1 MQAVHWSLTRRN
13 QLLVPVVLPHLAVAR
28 VSGVD
33 AGAFLQAQ
41 LSADVAALGEGE
53 ATFACYCSPRGQ
65 VFGLLLVCRV
75 GEEFRLVANRE
86 LLHGMLKRLGLFVLR
101 ARVVLEMMDG
111 LAVQGCQAGAGDRD
125 AGRGFEPGGL
135 GLAYLLIEQI
145 EGLAQDR
152 GNWKEQELLKGVVW
166 LTPATSE
173 RFIPQML
180 GMEGIGAVS
189 FSKGCYPGQEI
200 IARARYLGK
209 VKRRPLLLRLTDAPE
224 PAAGEYLRLRD
235 GEQWLEGNAV
245 DSVVPPDAD
254 PPGSVLVFAV
264 APAPQNSVDSVTIGG
279 RDYRC
284 ATI

>member
-1 MQAVHWSLTRRN
+1 MQAVHWSLPRRN
-13 QLLVPVVLPHLAVAR
+13 LLLAQLALPYLAVAR

-41 LSADVAALGEGE
+41 LSADVAVLAEGG

-65 VFGLLLVCRV
+65 VFGLLLVCRL
-75 GEEFRLVANRE
+75 GEEFRLVANRD
-86 LLHGMLKRLGLFVLR
+86 LLPGMVKRLGLFVLR
-101 ARVVLEMMDG
+101 ARVSMEMMEG
-111 LAVQGCQAGAGDRD
+111 LAVQGCRAGADERD
-125 AGRGFEPGGL
+125 VGRAFQPGGL
-135 GLAYLLIEQI
+135 DLAYRLIEKT
-145 EGLAQDR
+145 EGLAEDR
-152 GNWKEQELLKGVVW
+152 GRWKEQELLRGVVW
-166 LTPATSE
+166 LAPATSE

-209 VKRRPLLLRLTDAPE
+209 VKRRPMLLRLPDAPE
-224 PAAGEYLRLRD
+224 PAAGESLRLRD

-245 DSVVPPDAD
+245 DSVVPPDAET
-254 PPGSVLVFAV
+254 PGSVLVFAV
-264 APAPQNSVDSVTIGG
+264 APAPQNSVDSVSFGG

>member
-1 MQAVHWSLTRRN
+1 LA
-13 QLLVPVVLPHLAVAR
+13 PVVLPYLAVAR

-41 LSADVAALGEGE
+41 LSADVAALGESE

-65 VFGLLLVCRV
+65 VFGLLLVCRL

-86 LLHGMLKRLGLFVLR
+86 LLHGMVKRLGLFVLR
-101 ARVVLEMMDG
+101 ARVELEMMNG
-111 LAVQGCQAGAGDRD
+111 LAVQGCQAGADDRN
-125 AGRGFEPGGL
+125 AGGAFEPGGL
-135 GLAYLLIEQI
+135 GLAYRLIEQT
-145 EGLAQDR
+145 EGLAEDR
-152 GNWKEQELLKGVVW
+152 GHWKERELLKGVVW
-166 LTPATSE
+166 LAPATSE

-180 GMEGIGAVS
+180 GMEAIGAVS

-209 VKRRPLLLRLTDAPE
+209 VKRRPLLLRLFDAPE
-224 PAAGEYLRLRD
+224 PSAGESLSLRD
-235 GEQWLEGNAV
+235 GEQRLEGNV
-245 DSVVPPDAD
+245 IDSVVTPDAD
-254 PPGSVLVFAV
+254 PSGSVLVLAV
-264 APAPQNSVDSVTIGG
+264 APVPQSVVKSVAFGS